1 MQKGSRIWIA
11 AFIGLVLAMPAWE
24 RPNMLA
30 KYFVTTRGTEL
41 GHRSAPQAAPR
52 LAPR

>member
-1 MQKGSRIWIA
+1 MGQFLR
-11 AFIGLVLAMPAWE
+11 FVRNRRELPVWE

-30 KYFVTTRGTEL
+30 KYFVTTMGTEL
-41 GHRSAPQAAPR
+41 SDQRPPQPAPR